1 MNQANNQ
8 PPMHTENDL
17 EERRQRVLRMALKRQ
32 RKEKTNLTQ
41 EVLAALLGYK
51 NRSSVARME
60 MGLTKISY
68 DRALQWADHIRFP
81 RTLVDQIFRA
91 GPDEIESLEKQYVM
105 NREIPEAILNAPASS
120 SFAPL
125 NEEDKLLE
133 MDPTEVIRNI
143 LSYRGCYRVLD
154 ASMDAFRIPR
164 GSTIY
169 YEQGQNL
176 RDRDIGI
183 FGVGEETVL
192 RKLVLNPDGCSGILL
207 SGDVTHY
214 PIISFQDLFSGEI
227 KILGKVS
234 SVSFD
239 C

>member
-1 MNQANNQ
+1 
-8 PPMHTENDL
+8 MHTENDL

-60 MGLTKISY
+60 MGLTRISY

-81 RTLVDQIFRA
+81 RALVDQIFRA

-105 NREIPEAILNAPASS
+105 NREIPEAILNTPAASS
-120 SFAPL
+120 FTPL

-133 MDPTEVIRNI
+133 MDPTEVIRDI

-154 ASMDAFRIPR
+154 ASMDAFKIPR
-164 GSTIY
+164 GATVY

>member
-1 MNQANNQ
+1 
-8 PPMHTENDL
+8 MHTENDL